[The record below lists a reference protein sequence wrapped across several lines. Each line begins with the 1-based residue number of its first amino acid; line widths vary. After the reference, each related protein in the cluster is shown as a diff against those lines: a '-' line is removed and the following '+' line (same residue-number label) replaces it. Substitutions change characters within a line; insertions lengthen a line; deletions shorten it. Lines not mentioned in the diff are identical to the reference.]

1 MVSCRRHDEL
11 APEVFV
17 VMFASPSGLIDAL
30 DEFKLFC
37 AHMILRSSSSTFLLS
52 TVISDVTNLVTVEPL
67 LELVGT
73 RLGIKLVPVIFGLRL
88 PLALLAFSFFTLAI
102 LAFSALAL
110 EHRVIHWHNIILAAG
125 PGNGRHLSSHLIEGV
140 ESARMES
147 LPAWNTASR
156 TCQSRTPRS
165 VPRTS

>member
-1 MVSCRRHDEL
+1 M
-11 APEVFV
+11 
-17 VMFASPSGLIDAL
+17 
-30 DEFKLFC
+30 
-37 AHMILRSSSSTFLLS
+37 
-52 TVISDVTNLVTVEPL
+52 TNLVIVETL

-110 EHRVIHWHNIILAAG
+110 KHRVIHWHNIILAAG

-147 LPAWNTASR
+147 LPACRS
-156 TCQSRTPRS
+156 QSRTPRS